1 MPSDSKKKADQRKK
15 DARSKKVNG
24 TVKKDETNGT
34 NGGGKVPMTEEEALC
49 AKLEEEARING
60 KFYQLLS

>member
-24 TVKKDETNGT
+24 TGKKEEMNGT
-34 NGGGKVPMTEEEALC
+34 NGAAKVPLTEEEALC

-60 KFYQLLS
+60 ELKEC

>member
-1 MPSDSKKKADQRKK
+1 MPSDSKKKEMQRKK

-24 TVKKDETNGT
+24 TVKKDEKENGIAKE
-34 NGGGKVPMTEEEALC
+34 NMTEEETLC

-60 KFYQLLS
+60 NSWS